1 MSILKFFRKKAGIL
15 FLAASLATSGTL
27 YFKYLQLDGTTEYK
41 KRLRIDSII
50 EDIKGVHSDVQE
62 MNRWHKDIRENIKND
77 KYQDV
82 LLSAKW
88 LLDGE
93 KQVSVRINIIKNKL
107 KKLEPE
113 LEKLYKGEIM
123 PLKTIIVFIALIA
136 SPIFSIEVTNY
147 YNPYTIWF
155 LLHLKKID
163 KGEKNITIQYKD
175 ILEKVLKLEDKLDL
189 LIKLTEECIDTI
201 KGLILEEDINA
212 TRELVH
218 LKSKSIGRSYYLLK
232 FDIEL
237 DKLHKILD
245 EIKKIF
251 EE

>member
-113 LEKLYKGEIM
+113 LEKLYKGE
-123 PLKTIIVFIALIA
+123 
-136 SPIFSIEVTNY
+136 
-147 YNPYTIWF
+147 
-155 LLHLKKID
+155 
-163 KGEKNITIQYKD
+163 KNITIQYKD